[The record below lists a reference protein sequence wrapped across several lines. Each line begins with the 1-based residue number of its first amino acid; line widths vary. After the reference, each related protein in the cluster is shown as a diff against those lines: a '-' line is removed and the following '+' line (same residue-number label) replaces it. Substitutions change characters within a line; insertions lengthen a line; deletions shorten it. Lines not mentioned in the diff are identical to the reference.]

1 MTLPLTLADY
11 QAARTRIADRVLVT
25 RCTLSDVLTEQMGH
39 PVWLKHEHEQTTG
52 AFKLR
57 GATNAVLQL
66 PEGAAGVT
74 TASTGNHGRALA
86 HAAGVAGLR
95 AVICLSELVPNN
107 KREAIEFLGAE
118 ARVIG
123 DSQDAAMLEAERLE
137 AEEGFAL
144 VPPFDDL
151 HVIAGQGTLGLE
163 MAEDVPDAT
172 AVLVP
177 LSGGG
182 LLAGVAGAMKA
193 LNPALRII
201 GVSMERGAAM
211 AASLEAGH
219 PVDMREVPTLAD
231 SLGGGIGLENRHSFA
246 MVQALVD
253 EVILVSEAEI
263 AAAIRFLHLAEGV
276 NVEGGAA
283 VGVAALLAGK
293 FTPEGPVVLPLTGAN
308 IDPELHRRIIQG
320 ETPDLEEGQCP
331 IYAS

>member
-11 QAARTRIADRVLVT
+11 QAAQNRIADHVRET
-25 RCTLSDVLTEQMGH
+25 RCALSDVLSEQAGY
-39 PVWLKHEHEQTTG
+39 PVWLKHEHEQITG

-66 PEGAAGVT
+66 TAGVAGVT

-86 HAAGVAGLR
+86 HAAAAAGLR

-123 DSQDAAMLEAERLE
+123 DSQDAAMLEAERLV

-144 VPPFDDL
+144 IPPFDDL
-151 HVIAGQGTLGLE
+151 RVIAGQGTLGLE
-163 MAEDVPDAT
+163 MTADVPDAV

-193 LNPALRII
+193 LNPSIRVV

-211 AASLEAGH
+211 AASLDAGK
-219 PVDMREVPTLAD
+219 PVDVREVPTLAD
-231 SLGGGIGLENRHSFA
+231 SLGGGIGMQNRHSFA

-263 AAAIRFLHLAEGV
+263 AASLRFLHLAEGV

-283 VGVAALLAGK
+283 VGVAALLSGK
-293 FTPEGPVVLPLTGAN
+293 FTPTGPVILPLTGAN